1 MDVLIQVLTKNA
13 LITALAVTGLMMI
26 VSHLLSK
33 YLTKGKL
40 QSSAIAITMGLV
52 IAYFAGVYTQGTK
65 GISDIAIFSGFALL
79 GGAMLRDLAIA
90 STAFEVDVKE
100 VKKAGKV
107 GLIALLLGCVIP
119 FVIGAGVAW
128 LMGYKDPVSMTTI
141 GAGAMTYIVGP
152 ITGSAIGASSEVI
165 ALSIAIGLIKS
176 VFFMVGTPLLAKFM
190 YLKSPRSAMIF
201 GGMAGT
207 TSGVAA
213 GLAGTDV
220 RLVPYGALVA
230 TFYTGLGCLLG
241 PSIFFPDR
249 QCNFWLSIG

>member
-1 MDVLIQVLTKNA
+1 MELLVEVLTKNA
-13 LITALAVTGLMMI
+13 LVTALAITGLMML

-40 QSSAIAITMGLV
+40 QGSAIAITLGLV
-52 IAYFAGVYTQGTK
+52 CAYFAGVYTEGTK
-65 GISDIAIFSGFALL
+65 GVSDIAIFSGFALL

-90 STAFEVDVKE
+90 STAFEVDVRE
-100 VKKAGKV
+100 VKKAGKI
-107 GLIALLLGCVIP
+107 GLIALALGCVVP
-119 FVIGAGVAW
+119 FVAGAGIAW
-128 LMGYKDPVSMTTI
+128 VMGYKDAVSMTTI

-152 ITGSAIGASSEVI
+152 ITGTAIGASSEVI
-165 ALSIAIGLIKS
+165 ALSIAIGLIKA

-190 YLKSPRSAMIF
+190 YLKSPRSAMVF
-201 GGMAGT
+201 GGLAGT
-207 TSGVAA
+207 TSGTAA

-241 PSIFFPDR
+241 PSVFFLTVKA
-249 QCNFWLSIG
+249 FFA

>member
-1 MDVLIQVLTKNA
+1 MEEIITVFTKNA
-13 LITALAVTGLMMI
+13 LVAALAVTGLMMY

-52 IAYFAGVYTQGTK
+52 LAYFAGIYTQGEK

-79 GGAMLRDLAIA
+79 GGAMIRDLAIA

-107 GLIALLLGCVIP
+107 GLIALALGCVIP
-119 FVIGAGVAW
+119 FLIGAMVAW

-152 ITGSAIGASSEVI
+152 VTGSAIGASSEVI
-165 ALSIAIGLIKS
+165 ALSIAIGLIKA
-176 VFFMVGTPLLAKFM
+176 VFFMVGTPLFAKFM
-190 YLKSPRSAMIF
+190 YLKKIVF
-201 GGMAGT
+201 
-207 TSGVAA
+207 
-213 GLAGTDV
+213 
-220 RLVPYGALVA
+220 
-230 TFYTGLGCLLG
+230 LLTK
-241 PSIFFPDR
+241 
-249 QCNFWLSIG
+249 

>member
-1 MDVLIQVLTKNA
+1 MEVIITVLEKNA
-13 LITALAVTGLMMI
+13 LVTALAVTGIIMY
-26 VSHLLSK
+26 VSHLFSK
-33 YLTKGKL
+33 YFLKGKV
-40 QSSAIAITMGLV
+40 QGSAIAITLGLV
-52 IAYFAGVYTQGTK
+52 LAYFAGLHTGGQK

-79 GGAMLRDLAIA
+79 GGAMIRDLAIA

-107 GLIALLLGCVIP
+107 GVIALILGCLVP
-119 FVIGAGVAW
+119 FVVGAVVAW
-128 LMGYKDPVSMTTI
+128 FMGYKDAASMTTI

-152 ITGSAIGASSEVI
+152 ITGTAVGASSEVI

-176 VFFMVGTPLLAKFM
+176 VFFMVGTPALAKFM
-190 YLKSPRSAMIF
+190 YLKSPKSAMVF
-201 GGMAGT
+201 GGLAGT

-230 TFYTGLGCLLG
+230 TFYTGLGCLLA
-241 PSIFFPDR
+241 PSVFFLVV
-249 QCNFWLSIG
+249 NILF

>member
-207 TSGVAA
+207 TSGVVA

-241 PSIFFPDR
+241 PSIFFLTV
-249 QCNFWLSIG
+249 NAIFG

>member
-26 VSHLLSK
+26 VSNLLSK

-241 PSIFFPDR
+241 PSIFFLTV
-249 QCNFWLSIG
+249 NAIFG

>member
-90 STAFEVDVKE
+90 LTAFEVDVKE

-241 PSIFFPDR
+241 PSIFFLTV
-249 QCNFWLSIG
+249 NAIFG

>member
-230 TFYTGLGCLLG
+230 TFYTGLGFLLG
-241 PSIFFPDR
+241 PSIFFLTV
-249 QCNFWLSIG
+249 NAIFG

>member
-201 GGMAGT
+201 GGMAET

-241 PSIFFPDR
+241 PSIFFLTV
-249 QCNFWLSIG
+249 NAIFG

>member
-1 MDVLIQVLTKNA
+1 MDLLVEVLTKNA
-13 LITALAVTGLMMI
+13 LVTALAITGLMML
-26 VSHLLSK
+26 VSQMLSK

-40 QSSAIAITMGLV
+40 QSSAIAITLGLV
-52 IAYFAGVYTQGTK
+52 VAYFAGLYTEGTK

-79 GGAMLRDLAIA
+79 GGAMIRDLAIA
-90 STAFEVDVKE
+90 STAFEVDVRE

-107 GLIALLLGCVIP
+107 GLIALALGCVVP
-119 FVIGAGVAW
+119 FVVGAGIAW
-128 LMGYKDPVSMTTI
+128 MMGYKDAVSMTTI

-152 ITGSAIGASSEVI
+152 ITGTAIGATSDVI
-165 ALSIAIGLIKS
+165 ALSIAIGLIKA

-201 GGMAGT
+201 GGLAGT
-207 TSGVAA
+207 TSGTAA

-241 PSIFFPDR
+241 PSLFFLVV
-249 QCNFWLSIG
+249 NAFFG

>member
-1 MDVLIQVLTKNA
+1 MEEIITVFTKNA
-13 LITALAVTGLMMI
+13 LVAALAVTGLMMY

-52 IAYFAGVYTQGTK
+52 LAYFAGIYTQGEK

-79 GGAMLRDLAIA
+79 GGAMIRDLAIA

-107 GLIALLLGCVIP
+107 GLIALALGCVIP
-119 FVIGAGVAW
+119 FLIGAMVAW

-152 ITGSAIGASSEVI
+152 VTGSAIGASSEVI
-165 ALSIAIGLIKS
+165 ALSIAIGLIKA
-176 VFFMVGTPLLAKFM
+176 VFFMVGTALFAKFM
-190 YLKSPRSAMIF
+190 YLKSPRSAMVF

-207 TSGVAA
+207 TSGTAA

-241 PSIFFPDR
+241 PSVFFLTINAIF
-249 QCNFWLSIG
+249 G

>member
-40 QSSAIAITMGLV
+40 QSSAIAITMGLA

-241 PSIFFPDR
+241 PSIFFLTV
-249 QCNFWLSIG
+249 NAIFG

>member
-33 YLTKGKL
+33 YLPKGKL

-241 PSIFFPDR
+241 PSIFFLTV
-249 QCNFWLSIG
+249 NAIFG

>member
-13 LITALAVTGLMMI
+13 LVTALAVTGLMMFI
-26 VSHLLSK
+26 SHLLSK
-33 YLTKGKL
+33 YLTGGKL
-40 QSSAIAITMGLV
+40 QSSAIAITLGLV
-52 IAYFAGVYTQGTK
+52 IAYFAGVYTEGSK
-65 GISDIAIFSGFALL
+65 GVSDIAIFSGFALL

-107 GLIALLLGCVIP
+107 GMIALALGCIIP
-119 FVIGAGVAW
+119 FVAGAGVAW
-128 LMGYKDPVSMTTI
+128 MMGYKDPISMTTI

-152 ITGSAIGASSEVI
+152 ITGTAIGASSEVI

-207 TSGVAA
+207 TSGTAA

-241 PSIFFPDR
+241 PSIFFLTV
-249 QCNFWLSIG
+249 NAIFG

>member
-1 MDVLIQVLTKNA
+1 MEEIVTVLTKNA
-13 LITALAVTGLMMI
+13 LVTALAVTGLMMY

-52 IAYFAGVYTQGTK
+52 LAYFAGVYTQGEK
-65 GISDIAIFSGFALL
+65 GISDIAIFGGFALL

-107 GLIALLLGCVIP
+107 GMIALLLGCVIP
-119 FVIGAGVAW
+119 FVIGAMVAW
-128 LMGYKDPVSMTTI
+128 LMGYRDPVSMTTI

-152 ITGSAIGASSEVI
+152 VTGTAVGASSEVI

-190 YLKSPRSAMIF
+190 YLKSPRSAMVF
-201 GGMAGT
+201 GGLAGT
-207 TSGVAA
+207 TSGTAA

-230 TFYTGLGCLLG
+230 TFYTGLGCLLA
-241 PSIFFPDR
+241 PSVFFLTINAIF
-249 QCNFWLSIG
+249 G

>member
-1 MDVLIQVLTKNA
+1 MEVLIQVLTKNA
-13 LITALAVTGLMMI
+13 LVTALAVTGLMMY

-33 YLTKGKL
+33 YLTQGKL
-40 QSSAIAITMGLV
+40 QSSAIAITLGLV
-52 IAYFAGVYTQGTK
+52 LAYVAGVYTEGTK

-79 GGAMLRDLAIA
+79 GGAMIRDLAIA

-107 GLIALLLGCVIP
+107 GMIALALGCLIP
-119 FVIGAGVAW
+119 FVIGVLVAW
-128 LMGYKDPVSMTTI
+128 LMGYRDPVSMTTI

-152 ITGSAIGASSEVI
+152 VTGSAIGASSEVI
-165 ALSIAIGLIKS
+165 ALSIAIGLVKS
-176 VFFMVGTPLLAKFM
+176 VFFMVGTPILAKFM
-190 YLKSPRSAMIF
+190 HLKSPRSAMVF

-207 TSGVAA
+207 TSGTAA

-241 PSIFFPDR
+241 PSIFFLTV
-249 QCNFWLSIG
+249 NAIFG

>member
-1 MDVLIQVLTKNA
+1 MEEIITVLTKNA
-13 LITALAVTGLMMI
+13 LVTALAVTGLMMY

-40 QSSAIAITMGLV
+40 QSSAFAITMGLV
-52 IAYFAGVYTQGTK
+52 LAYFAGVYTQGEK
-65 GISDIAIFSGFALL
+65 GISDIEIFSGFALL

-107 GLIALLLGCVIP
+107 GLIALTLGCVIP
-119 FVIGAGVAW
+119 FIIGAMVAW
-128 LMGYKDPVSMTTI
+128 VMGYKDPVSMTTI

-152 ITGSAIGASSEVI
+152 VTGSAIGASSEVI
-165 ALSIAIGLIKS
+165 ALSIAIGLIKA

-190 YLKSPRSAMIF
+190 YLKSPRSAMVF
-201 GGMAGT
+201 GGLAGT
-207 TSGVAA
+207 TSGTAA

-241 PSIFFPDR
+241 PSLFFLTINAIF
-249 QCNFWLSIG
+249 G

>member
-52 IAYFAGVYTQGTK
+52 IAYFAGVYNTQGTK

-241 PSIFFPDR
+241 PSIFFLTV
-249 QCNFWLSIG
+249 NAIFG

>member
-165 ALSIAIGLIKS
+165 ALSIAIGLI
-176 VFFMVGTPLLAKFM
+176 
-190 YLKSPRSAMIF
+190 
-201 GGMAGT
+201 
-207 TSGVAA
+207 
-213 GLAGTDV
+213 
-220 RLVPYGALVA
+220 
-230 TFYTGLGCLLG
+230 
-241 PSIFFPDR
+241 
-249 QCNFWLSIG
+249 NLSST

>member
-1 MDVLIQVLTKNA
+1 MEEIITVFTKNA
-13 LITALAVTGLMMI
+13 LVAALAVTGLMMY

-33 YLTKGKL
+33 YLTKGRL

-52 IAYFAGVYTQGTK
+52 LAYFAGIYTQGEK

-79 GGAMLRDLAIA
+79 GGAMIRDLAIA

-107 GLIALLLGCVIP
+107 GLIALVLGCVIP
-119 FVIGAGVAW
+119 FVIGAVVAW
-128 LMGYKDPVSMTTI
+128 LMGYRDPASMTTI

-152 ITGSAIGASSEVI
+152 VTGTAVGASSEVI

-176 VFFMVGTPLLAKFM
+176 VFFMVGTPIFAKFM
-190 YLKSPRSAMIF
+190 YLKSPRSAMVF
-201 GGMAGT
+201 GGLAGT
-207 TSGVAA
+207 TSGTAA

-230 TFYTGLGCLLG
+230 TFYTGLGCLLA
-241 PSIFFPDR
+241 PSIFFLTI
-249 QCNFWLSIG
+249 NAIFG

>member
-79 GGAMLRDLAIA
+79 GGAMLRDLAIV

-241 PSIFFPDR
+241 PSIFFLTV
-249 QCNFWLSIG
+249 NAIFG

>member
-65 GISDIAIFSGFALL
+65 GISDIAIFSGFTLL

-119 FVIGAGVAW
+119 FVIGAGLAW

-241 PSIFFPDR
+241 PSIFFLTV
-249 QCNFWLSIG
+249 NAIFG

>member
-1 MDVLIQVLTKNA
+1 MDILIQVLTKNA
-13 LITALAVTGLMMI
+13 LVTALAVTGLMMFI
-26 VSHLLSK
+26 SHLLSK
-33 YLTKGKL
+33 YLTGGKL
-40 QSSAIAITMGLV
+40 QSSAIAITLGLV
-52 IAYFAGVYTQGTK
+52 IAYFAGVYTEGSK
-65 GISDIAIFSGFALL
+65 GVSDIAIFSGFALL

-107 GLIALLLGCVIP
+107 GMIALALGCIIP
-119 FVIGAGVAW
+119 FVAGAGVAW
-128 LMGYKDPVSMTTI
+128 MMGYKDPISMTTI

-152 ITGSAIGASSEVI
+152 ITGTAIGASSEVI

-207 TSGVAA
+207 TSGTAA

-241 PSIFFPDR
+241 PSIFFLTV
-249 QCNFWLSIG
+249 NAIFG